1 MKKIKVLFC
10 IALLFISITGQAST
24 PFVLSVY
31 TDNFSD
37 TLRPNTR
44 VPSKPIYFGQDGHI
58 FTFDT
63 NLAGEMVEVV
73 KDNEALYATLIRDDG
88 KMIIPD
94 CISGEVELRLY
105 RGELVYSAIVE
116 L

>member
-1 MKKIKVLFC
+1 MPCYSFRLQGKQVP
-10 IALLFISITGQAST
+10 

-44 VPSKPIYFGQDGHI
+44 VPAKPIYFGQDGHM

-63 NLAGEMVEVV
+63 SLGGEMVEVV
-73 KDNEALYATLIRDDG
+73 KDNEVLYTTLIRDDG
-88 KMIIPD
+88 KMIIPG

-105 RGELVYSAIVE
+105 RGDLVYSAIVE

>member
-1 MKKIKVLFC
+1 
-10 IALLFISITGQAST
+10 
-24 PFVLSVY
+24 
-31 TDNFSD
+31 
-37 TLRPNTR
+37 
-44 VPSKPIYFGQDGHI
+44 
-58 FTFDT
+58 
-63 NLAGEMVEVV
+63 MVEVV